1 MDRGQ
6 LWFLLVHVSAA
17 GLALGGMAFFGGIF
31 IPRIRRAAAGGA
43 EGATRLIVAGM
54 RAFHPFYLACV
65 GVLIVSGGFYLT
77 RLKVGLGPEYF
88 PRLLA
93 VLGTKL
99 LLVFVL
105 AMLASYQCFGVGLPL
120 ERSLLPPGGDGSP
133 GPADPEVLRRQATMV
148 RRLQGCALA
157 NVMLLVVIIYLGLS
171 MGRF

>member
-1 MDRGQ
+1 
-6 LWFLLVHVSAA
+6 
-17 GLALGGMAFFGGIF
+17 MAFFGGIF
-31 IPRIRRAAAGGA
+31 IPRMRRAAAGGA
-43 EGATRLIVAGM
+43 ESGTRLIVAGM

-77 RLKVGLGPEYF
+77 RLKVGLGAEYF

-99 LLVFVL
+99 LLVFAL

-120 ERSLLPPGGDGSP
+120 ERSLLAPEADGAP
-133 GPADPEVLRRQATMV
+133 GPAGPELLRRQAAMV
-148 RRLQGCALA
+148 RRLRGCALVSV
-157 NVMLLVVIIYLGLS
+157 VMLMVIMYLGLS

>member
-6 LWFLLVHVSAA
+6 LWFLVVHVSAA
-17 GLALGGMAFFGGIF
+17 GLALGGMAFFGAIF
-31 IPRIRRAAAGGA
+31 IPRMRRAAPGRSEDSA
-43 EGATRLIVAGM
+43 RLIVAGM

-77 RLKVGLGPEYF
+77 RLKVGLGAEYL

-93 VLGTKL
+93 VLGAKL

-105 AMLASYQCFGVGLPL
+105 AMLASYQCFGVGIPL
-120 ERSLLPPGGDGSP
+120 ERSLLLAGEDVAP
-133 GPADPEVLRRQATMV
+133 GPPNPELLRRQAAML

-157 NVMLLVVIIYLGLS
+157 NVVLLMVIVYLGLS